1 MLPMTPQYI
10 FTNRLNNICTIV
22 LMNHCD
28 GINGLLLSRKRFS
41 GNTLNVP
48 AETQALYTA
57 SSREGGDEYSS
68 EASEIDTQGT
78 VSYRIYLGN
87 EAYHAYF
94 YGG

>member
-1 MLPMTPQYI
+1 
-10 FTNRLNNICTIV
+10 
-22 LMNHCD
+22 MNHWNCG
-28 GINGLLLSRKRFS
+28 GINGLFNSRKRFS

-78 VSYRIYLGN
+78 VSYQIYQRN
-87 EAYHAYF
+87 EACCAYF
-94 YGG
+94 YSG